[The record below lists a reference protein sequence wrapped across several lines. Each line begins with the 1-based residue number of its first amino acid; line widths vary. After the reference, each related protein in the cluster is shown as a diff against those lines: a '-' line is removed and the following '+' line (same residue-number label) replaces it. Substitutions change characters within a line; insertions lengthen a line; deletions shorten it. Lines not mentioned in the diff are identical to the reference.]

1 MLDECRTAVLDLCG
15 RRPYVCSMQ
24 TIRLAF
30 SPDADDWFMFQ
41 PLIRGKVVAD
51 GLRFVH
57 ESVETEAL
65 NARTEAADSPDVCA
79 VSIAHVPTI
88 ADRYLLLPHGG
99 SVGRGYGPIVVA
111 RAPMGLTDLAD
122 RRVAVPGLRTTA
134 HLVLS
139 LLLDR
144 ACPGRVY
151 APVVVPITP
160 YARVFGALAAGEVD
174 AALLIH
180 EGRLSWSDD
189 PSLHAVIEIGEAWA
203 SWTGLPLPLGGNV
216 IRRDL
221 GPEVIEAVSRACR
234 ASIEWS
240 LAHRDEAIDAL
251 LASGVRDEAAG
262 LSRARL
268 DRYLGMYA
276 NADSAGYDTETVR
289 AIEVLLGKARA
300 AGLAPG
306 RAVEWAP

>member
-1 MLDECRTAVLDLCG
+1 
-15 RRPYVCSMQ
+15 MQ
-24 TIRLAF
+24 TLRLAF

-41 PLIRGKVVAD
+41 PLIAGKVPTE
-51 GLRFVH
+51 GLSFVH

-65 NARTEAADSPDVCA
+65 NACTEASDAPDVCA

-88 ADRYLLLPHGG
+88 ADRFLLLPHGG

-111 RAPMGLTDLAD
+111 QSPLGLADLAG

-139 LLLDR
+139 LLLE
-144 ACPGRVY
+144 RVGAAAY
-151 APVVVPITP
+151 VPVVVPITP
-160 YARVFGALAAGEVD
+160 YARVFEALRAGEVD

-180 EGRLSWSDD
+180 EGRLSWADD
-189 PSLHAVIEIGEAWA
+189 PSLHAVVEIGEAWTA
-203 SWTGLPLPLGGNV
+203 WTGLPLPLGGNV
-216 IRRDL
+216 IRRAL
-221 GPEVIEAVSRACR
+221 GPSVIQAVSNACR

-240 LAHRDEAIDAL
+240 LAHRDEMIDGI
-251 LASGVRDEAAG
+251 LASGVREDAAG

-276 NADSAGYDTETVR
+276 NADSAGYDAETR
-289 AIEVLLGKARA
+289 TAIDVLFGKARA
-300 AGLAPG
+300 AGLAPPHP
-306 RAVEWAP
+306 VEWAP